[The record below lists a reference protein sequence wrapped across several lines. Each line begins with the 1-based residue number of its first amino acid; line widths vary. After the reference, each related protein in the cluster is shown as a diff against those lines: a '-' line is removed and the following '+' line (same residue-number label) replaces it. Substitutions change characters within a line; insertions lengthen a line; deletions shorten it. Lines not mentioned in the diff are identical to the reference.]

1 MGQKVN
7 PIGLRV
13 GVIKTWDSIWYADKK
28 TYAKNLHEDL
38 KIKNLIKSYNFVKDS
53 DKEQKKVISPEISK
67 IRILRKPS
75 LLYLQKAE
83 DSA

>member
-28 TYAKNLHEDL
+28 TYVKNLHEDL
-38 KIKNLIKSYNFVKDS
+38 SSRLEESLSIIS
-53 DKEQKKVISPEISK
+53 EKVPFNDTS
-67 IRILRKPS
+67 R
-75 LLYLQKAE
+75 YYV
-83 DSA
+83 

>member
-28 TYAKNLHEDL
+28 TYVKNLHEDL
-38 KIKNLIKSYNFVKDS
+38 KIKDFIKSYPFPSVFAPRIVMRVLHPFVYDGT
-53 DKEQKKVISPEISK
+53 E
-67 IRILRKPS
+67 RKQ
-75 LLYLQKAE
+75 LE
-83 DSA
+83 